1 MNKIITDKIE
11 KYRICVVIPT
21 YNNAKTLSKVLDGVL
36 QFTPHI
42 LIINDGSTDETS
54 SILSH
59 YQNIKV
65 IKLNKNKGKGNALKV
80 GFDEAL
86 RLKYDYALTIDSD
99 GQHYPDDIPVFINEL
114 DKKNQPILLVG
125 SRNMEQENVP
135 KKSSFGHRF
144 SNFWFHLETGVKLT
158 DTQSGYRLYPLKHLP
173 KKYFS
178 GKFEF
183 EIEVLV
189 RASWRGI
196 LLKNIPIKVLYDPK
210 ERVSHFRPIRDFVRI
225 SILNAIL
232 VLIALLYIKPR
243 NFFRNLKK
251 KSLKRFIQED
261 LLESNASSEVKA
273 LSVMLGVFCGI
284 APFWGFQTLI
294 VISAAVF
301 LKLNKSL
308 AFLCSNVSI
317 PPMIP
322 LIVLGSLKIGSIFV
336 GGEVLPEKSEIT
348 TDFIKNN
355 LIQYLIGSIVLALVS
370 ALILGSLTYIFLKLK
385 SKKQDI

>member
-86 RLKYDYALTIDSD
+86 HLKYDYALTIDSD

-251 KSLKRFIQED
+251 K
-261 LLESNASSEVKA
+261 V
-273 LSVMLGVFCGI
+273 
-284 APFWGFQTLI
+284 
-294 VISAAVF
+294 
-301 LKLNKSL
+301 
-308 AFLCSNVSI
+308 
-317 PPMIP
+317 
-322 LIVLGSLKIGSIFV
+322 
-336 GGEVLPEKSEIT
+336 
-348 TDFIKNN
+348 
-355 LIQYLIGSIVLALVS
+355 
-370 ALILGSLTYIFLKLK
+370 
-385 SKKQDI
+385 